1 MATAGGAIMAGATA
15 KPAADVRATLHNV
28 EVLGGRH
35 LKRRIIETMVD
46 GSFEKPEIDAGLAC
60 IKPGDRVIEM
70 GAGSGTVGAIL
81 TKNIADVEILSFE
94 ANPNLL
100 PAINAL
106 YEHNGLSNRNAVRN
120 NAVVA
125 GNDAPKTIDFYVR
138 KNFLGSRIF
147 AENNE
152 PEAQKVNVDTVQYET
167 LRKKFP
173 HNVLMMDI
181 EGAELDFLRA
191 ADLSDVDLV
200 IIELHRKVY
209 HRPGMQECKRAFVN
223 QGFVLDEANSKRSVF
238 TYKKQN
244 RIDAG

>member
-1 MATAGGAIMAGATA
+1 MAGTTPE
-15 KPAADVRATLHNV
+15 PAADVRATLHNV

-35 LKRRIIETMVD
+35 LKRRIIETMID

-81 TKNIADVEILSFE
+81 TKNISEVQILSFE

-106 YEHNGLSNRNAVRN
+106 YEHNGLSDRNTVRN

-125 GNDAPKTIDFYVR
+125 GEDAPETINFYVR
-138 KNFLGSRIF
+138 KNFLGSRVF

-152 PEAQKVNVDTVQYET
+152 PETQMVQVETVQYET
-167 LRKKFP
+167 LRKEFP
-173 HNVLMMDI
+173 HNVLMLDI

-209 HRPGMQECKRAFVN
+209 HRPGMQECKRAFAS
-223 QGFVLDEANSKRSVF
+223 QGFILDAANSKRSVF

-244 RIDAG
+244 RIDAA

>member
-1 MATAGGAIMAGATA
+1 MADSKTAIA
-15 KPAADVRATLHNV
+15 PDVRATLHNV
-28 EVLGGRH
+28 EILGGRH
-35 LKRRIIETMVD
+35 LKRRILETMND

-81 TKNIADVEILSFE
+81 TKNIADVQVMSFE

-106 YEHNGLSNRNAVRN
+106 YAHNGLSDRNTVQN
-120 NAVVA
+120 KAVVA
-125 GNDAPKTIDFYVR
+125 GKDAPKTIDFFVR
-138 KNFLGSRIF
+138 KNFLGSR
-147 AENNE
+147 ASSENLE
-152 PEAQKVNVDTVQYET
+152 PDVEEVKVKTIQYDK
-167 LRKKFP
+167 LRKEFP

-181 EGAELDFLRA
+181 EGAELDFLRE

-209 HRPGMQECKRAFVN
+209 HRPGMQECKKAFIR

-244 RIDAG
+244 RLDAEAQ

>member
-1 MATAGGAIMAGATA
+1 MAGTKKATAA
-15 KPAADVRATLHNV
+15 PDVRATLHNV
-28 EVLGGRH
+28 EILGGRH
-35 LKRRIIETMVD
+35 LKRRILETMID
-46 GSFEKPEIDAGLAC
+46 GSFEKPEIDAGLGC

-81 TKNIADVEILSFE
+81 TKNIPDVQIMWFE

-100 PAINAL
+100 PAINEL
-106 YEHNGLSNRNAVRN
+106 YAHNGLTDRNTVQN
-120 NAVVA
+120 KAVVA
-125 GNDAPKTIDFYVR
+125 GKDAPKTIDFFVR
-138 KNFLGSRIF
+138 KNFLGSRVF

-152 PEAQKVNVDTVQYET
+152 PDVEEVKVKTIQYEK
-167 LRKKFP
+167 LRKDFR

-181 EGAELDFLRA
+181 EGAELDFLRG

-209 HRPGMQECKRAFVN
+209 HRPGMQECKRAFAD
-223 QGFVLDEANSKRSVF
+223 QGFILDEAHSKRSVF

-244 RIDAG
+244 RIDAE

>member
-1 MATAGGAIMAGATA
+1 MAGTTSE
-15 KPAADVRATLHNV
+15 PAADVRATLHNV

-35 LKRRIIETMVD
+35 LKRRIIETMID
-46 GSFEKPEIDAGLAC
+46 ESFEKPEIDAGLAC
-60 IKPGDRVIEM
+60 IQPGDRVIEM

-81 TKNIADVEILSFE
+81 TKNIPDVQILSFE

-106 YEHNGLSNRNAVRN
+106 YAHNGLSDRNTVRN

-125 GNDAPKTIDFYVR
+125 GKDAPEAIDFYVR
-138 KNFLGSRIF
+138 SNFLGSRIF

-152 PEAQKVNVDTVQYET
+152 PETQMVRVETVQYQT
-167 LRKKFP
+167 LRKEFP

-209 HRPGMQECKRAFVN
+209 HRPGMQECKRAFAE
-223 QGFVLDEANSKRSVF
+223 QGFTLDAANSKRSVF

-244 RIDAG
+244 RIDAE

>member
-1 MATAGGAIMAGATA
+1 MAGTTSE
-15 KPAADVRATLHNV
+15 PAADVRATLHNV

-35 LKRRIIETMVD
+35 LKRRIIETMID

-60 IKPGDRVIEM
+60 IAPGDRVIEM

-81 TKNIADVEILSFE
+81 TKNIPEVQILSFE

-106 YEHNGLSNRNAVRN
+106 YAHNGLSDRNTVRN

-125 GNDAPKTIDFYVR
+125 GKDAPEAIDFYVR
-138 KNFLGSRIF
+138 SNFLGSRIF

-152 PEAQKVNVDTVQYET
+152 PETQMVQVGTVQYET
-167 LRKKFP
+167 LRKEYP

-209 HRPGMQECKRAFVN
+209 HRPGMQECKRTFAD
-223 QGFVLDEANSKRSVF
+223 QGFILDEVHSKRSVF

-244 RIDAG
+244 RIDAE